1 VSTRD
6 EHRRGLVDQVAAAT
20 EQLAAAHRGRESA
33 LPACRKVIQ
42 LSGSSIKAAHRRDR
56 PESRRLADE
65 AESVLRGA
73 QAALVDQP
81 AIAHAGFLAD
91 CEKEYVEAR
100 CVMAMIDGDALPGP
114 GELQVGV
121 SAWLRGVAEAASE
134 LRRHLLDRLRDG
146 EPAIAQE
153 LFGRLEDCYDVLM
166 TVDFPDAVTGGLRRT
181 LDSLRGVLERSRADL
196 TTTVLQIRLQQ
207 SLDARFDSLGSPI
220 DG

>member
-1 VSTRD
+1 MTKRD
-6 EHRRGLVDQVAAAT
+6 LHRLALEEQVAAACR
-20 EQLAAAHRGRESA
+20 ELDGAHRGREAA

-56 PESRRLADE
+56 IEALRLAAE
-65 AESVLRGA
+65 AEVVLRQA
-73 QAALVDQP
+73 QAAVVDHP

-100 CVMAMIDGDALPGP
+100 CVMAMIDGVPLPGP
-114 GELQVGV
+114 GDLRVGV

-146 EPAIAQE
+146 EPEVAE
-153 LFGRLEDCYDVLM
+153 DLFGRLEDCYDVLM
-166 TVDFPDAVTGGLRRT
+166 AVDFPDVVTGGLRRT
-181 LDSLRGVLERSRADL
+181 LDALRGVLERSRADL

-207 SLDARFDSLGSPI
+207 SLDARIDSSGPAVQ
-220 DG
+220 G